1 MRLITLG
8 LIVLALTGCQKE
20 AEQSQAAGSN
30 FKVDKL
36 FTVDGCTVYRF
47 TDDRTV
53 YFTNCSG
60 SASYSYNRSN
70 GKTQSTYD
78 MTVSGGRP

>member
-1 MRLITLG
+1 MRLIILGVLVLTL
-8 LIVLALTGCQKE
+8 AGCQKE

-36 FTVDGCTVYRF
+36 FTVNGCTVYCF
-47 TDDRTV
+47 FDARTV

-60 SASYSYNRSN
+60 SASYEYRQSN
-70 GKTQSTYD
+70 GKSSSTHD